1 MESLVVEGIVSNLE
15 MDGKTRVSVAS
26 MENGVLYD
34 GGVSGRRQHKAD
46 KSGRHR
52 PELVVRHAQDR

>member
-1 MESLVVEGIVSNLE
+1 MIPYHIDMESLVVEGIVSNLE

-34 GGVSGRRQHKAD
+34 GGGKWA
-46 KSGRHR
+46 
-52 PELVVRHAQDR
+52 